1 MKILLMNTCDLEGGA
16 ARAAYRLHQG
26 LQKNSINSKMLVQT
40 QLSDDRNIIAPEK
53 VLQQEINNIRIILEG
68 LPLKLYPDRQRT
80 NYSLQWVKDLTLS
93 KVREINPDL
102 INIHWVNGGYLQ
114 IETMAKFKKPI
125 VWTLH
130 DMWAFT
136 GGCHYTQDCDRYTAS
151 CGACP
156 QLKSQK
162 DWDLSRWIWQRKNK
176 AWKDLNL
183 TIVTPSQWLAKC
195 TSQSSLFADT
205 RIEVIPNGLNTKVY
219 KPIERNLAKNL
230 LGLPQN
236 KRIILFGAMWAT
248 SDRRKGFHLLLP
260 AFQKLR
266 QLTNSE
272 DIELAIF
279 GASSPPEPPDF
290 GFPTHYLGR
299 LNDDFSLSML
309 YAASDVFISTS
320 LQDNLPNTIVEA
332 LACGTPCIAFK
343 IGGMPDLIEHQHNG
357 YLAEPFVAEDI
368 ARGIAWAIE
377 DPERYDRLCD
387 RAREK
392 AEREFNLQLQTS
404 RYVSL
409 FEELL
414 N

>member
-26 LQKNSINSKMLVQT
+26 LQKNNITSKMLVQT
-40 QLSDDRNIIAPEK
+40 QLSDDCNVIAPEK
-53 VLQQEINNIRIILEG
+53 VLQKEINNIRIILEG

-80 NYSLQWVKDLTLS
+80 NYSLQWVKDLTLP
-93 KVREINPDL
+93 KIKEINPDL

-114 IETMAKFKKPI
+114 IETIAKLKKPI

-136 GGCHYTQDCDRYTAS
+136 GGCHYTQDCDRYTNS

-162 DWDLSRWIWQRKNK
+162 DWDLSRWIWQRKAK

-183 TIVTPSQWLAKC
+183 TIVTPSQWLANC
-195 TSQSSLFADT
+195 ARNSSLFANT
-205 RIEVIPNGLNTKVY
+205 RIEVIPNGLNTEIY

-248 SDRRKGFHLLLP
+248 SDRRKGFHLLQP

-279 GASSPPEPPDF
+279 GASSPSNPPDF

-309 YAASDVFISTS
+309 YAASDIYISTS

-332 LACGTPCIAFK
+332 LACGTPCVAFK
-343 IGGMPDLIEHQHNG
+343 IGGMPDLIEHQQNG

-368 ARGIAWAIE
+368 ARGMAWAIE
-377 DPERYDRLCD
+377 NSERYDRLCD